1 MQVCTEIWSSI
12 SRMQLPIKKIEYG
25 IWNTQVYLGGGL
37 MYNAYHGLVSP
48 LGKLEYPDGRL
59 QPIINVGMSN
69 LFRVSPRVQL
79 GFDVGGICGWGL
91 YQDSCDMIPSAFL
104 RAVYSFPM

>member
-1 MQVCTEIWSSI
+1 
-12 SRMQLPIKKIEYG
+12 
-25 IWNTQVYLGGGL
+25 